1 MPSKQS
7 RTEVQD
13 KKRLLSLLNGQEM
26 FESPNTLQVKY
37 FHSFTL
43 LNIYY
48 YIRSTSTQGKS
59 SYIFIKQ
66 SVSQYYYQGSCKSRT
81 YHLSNDASQFGT
93 TVLPAI
99 YIAWIIKYIVKRMHN
114 IISES
119 HTNNNSNDQNSEWL
133 TEYWEK
139 SEKENIPETSSSQE
153 ERIPKKIEELLIEN
167 LHLSFLF
174 SCTYYV

>member
-1 MPSKQS
+1 
-7 RTEVQD
+7 
-13 KKRLLSLLNGQEM
+13 
-26 FESPNTLQVKY
+26 
-37 FHSFTL
+37 
-43 LNIYY
+43 
-48 YIRSTSTQGKS
+48 
-59 SYIFIKQ
+59 
-66 SVSQYYYQGSCKSRT
+66 
-81 YHLSNDASQFGT
+81 
-93 TVLPAI
+93 
-99 YIAWIIKYIVKRMHN
+99 MHN